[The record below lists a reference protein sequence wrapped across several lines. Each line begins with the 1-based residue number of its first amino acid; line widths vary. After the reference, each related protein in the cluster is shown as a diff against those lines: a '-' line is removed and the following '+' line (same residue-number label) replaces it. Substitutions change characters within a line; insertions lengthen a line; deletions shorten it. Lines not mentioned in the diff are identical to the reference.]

1 MVPMKSKNKTQKL
14 GNLAGWLGM
23 ILIQSSTL
31 PVTYNIWQGNTT
43 NIPPLSMVLLVWA
56 GIVLYL
62 IRAITQKDMLH
73 ITSNCI
79 GFLTQT
85 ALMALIVFK

>member
-1 MVPMKSKNKTQKL
+1 MKSKTKAQKI

-31 PVTYNIWQGNTT
+31 PVTYNIWQGHNT
-43 NIPPLSMVLLVWA
+43 NIPPLSMVLLVWS

-62 IRAITQKDMLH
+62 IRAITQRDMLH
-73 ITSNCI
+73 ITSNGI
-79 GFLTQT
+79 GFFTQT
-85 ALMALIVFK
+85 ALMALIIFK